1 MKRTYM
7 KKSNNELNEE
17 PRIEDKLLEGL
28 NDIQK
33 SIVTLNS
40 KTSSKVLASAG
51 SGKTKVLT
59 RRYAY
64 LSSVLGIDYEKIL
77 VITLNEHSVDE
88 MKNRISRFFSFD
100 FEKTTN
106 IHTFYTFCGKILRED
121 IDKLGL
127 PNDFILTDNTDKKQV
142 LQQIF
147 RHKNLKEGTVKLDEI
162 FAFISANKIKN
173 ISPKDSYNEAKN
185 DLIKL
190 KAEFYMSYE
199 KYLEKNKS
207 IDYEDLVT
215 KTFELLSEFPE
226 IRKKW
231 SQYFSYILIDEF
243 QDLGFQEYEILKKI
257 AMKTPIMIVGD
268 TNQTIFSP
276 KYTDV
281 KYMSKFHEDFP
292 NVQIFHL
299 NKNYR
304 SNKSIIEAVNNLM
317 KKNNTSFESSIKE
330 MEAQNLEEEKIV
342 YQQAFSTDAEAR
354 WVVHKI
360 NKLKRNK
367 VQLKDIAIF
376 YRSSFYT
383 KSFEDELEKAEIN
396 FQILDDNKFYE
407 RDEIKD
413 CISFLRVL
421 HDGSSTTFLRILNVP
436 NRDVSVTFEK
446 KLLEYAESRNENI
459 YDALINLFKDTKK
472 EVTSKMK
479 LQWNTKNKTILL
491 NLVNLINSF
500 RKYRNA
506 LKKYPIY
513 KSLHGFLEEVKYY
526 DYLKDDDA
534 GSDKEKNILELLNSI
549 KIWENANRNK
559 NLADYLEE
567 ISLISSKY
575 KSPLSK
581 NSVSLISAIHSKG
594 TQFKNVFIVG
604 LSEYIWPNIKSIEE
618 LEKTGSSDLIDNE
631 RRLFYIALT
640 RAVDRIFLSDSQG
653 FFNSDLK
660 YKKSP
665 SRFLNEIGIDLQQ
678 FTSNLSVDPNVNQE
692 SELEIGFIVMHDI
705 FGEGTIMDINDDTV
719 TIAFR
724 HPHEAKTIRK
734 NHPSL
739 KKVN

>member
-1 MKRTYM
+1 M